1 MLILDTLSQH
11 NEQDK
16 ALYRRLMPMSYRQ
29 ISPNPRL
36 WVGLSTNRQISSSEE
51 PRPHAS
57 DGSSPALSR
66 IPREGLQEPPPPP
79 QRCDVRRRGA
89 ALPSSQGLAAPSPS
103 FDLYRSRT
111 RRATQRHWPPLPW
124 AGLHCAGPP
133 SSVDR
138 ASSRCSIRAPWLLG
152 RVSISTAAH
161 RLGVARGADPCSSL
175 LQGAMKQ
182 LEQ

>member
-1 MLILDTLSQH
+1 MGGPVDKQTNIKQRGAEAPCIRREQSGLVPDT
-11 NEQDK
+11 
-16 ALYRRLMPMSYRQ
+16 
-29 ISPNPRL
+29 PR
-36 WVGLSTNRQISSSEE
+36 GP
-51 PRPHAS
+51 PRT
-57 DGSSPALSR
+57 
-66 IPREGLQEPPPPP
+66 PPPP